1 MKKSGL
7 SFILAGIL
15 ALTLSGCGG
24 GTSGGSSSSG
34 STGSSGSG
42 SGGTSTTNLAIK
54 VSGLTG
60 SSVTVQAQSNN
71 TATVTATGDGTF
83 YFSQNINDSGVSGAT
98 NAINVT
104 VSAQPSNGESCLVEA
119 PATGITLNSTVPVLC
134 SIPVKPVAYPNIGA
148 FSGTTAT
155 VVANPKIV
163 PIFLSGATNE
173 NTDLVF
179 EQQLVVSQYWGA
191 LSEYGVHNG
200 VVESA
205 LYPTAPS
212 ALASGGVYDAEIKS
226 AIEASN
232 AWGAPVDSSTILV
245 VVLPNGTAYLP
256 DTTQGEPASAR
267 ADHGQVSINGTNV
280 QFVAIPGAANYEYVI
295 AEYLVDAVTNPGGSG
310 TDKAGSLGYVEM
322 SPNPE
327 TYAQS
332 FYHDPQSSADAHP
345 IQEFVELGDACYG
358 LAPAESDLTLSSGE
372 SLYAIW
378 SNTAAAQAYSSGNY
392 GYCQPAFGEL
402 VDYSGSQT
410 SGTIT
415 ATRFGHTFSDQAL
428 IVAPGSTAAV
438 NVTAWG
444 QYQGVN
450 NTPGA
455 WTLTVNPEIF
465 YTSGASAPIDC
476 SPGTPD
482 YQGSLVPSACASAP
496 VISVSPNGSTS
507 VTNGDTFKVTIT
519 MPSTAEPGLWS
530 ILLSGTDGGTEQPI
544 LVTNASTWQ

>member
-1 MKKSGL
+1 M
-7 SFILAGIL
+7 IQ
-15 ALTLSGCGG
+15 AL
-24 GTSGGSSSSG
+24 
-34 STGSSGSG
+34 
-42 SGGTSTTNLAIK
+42 N
-54 VSGLTG
+54 
-60 SSVTVQAQSNN
+60 
-71 TATVTATGDGTF
+71 
-83 YFSQNINDSGVSGAT
+83 GAT

-104 VSAQPSNGESCLVEA
+104 VSAQPSNGESCLVEV

-134 SIPVKPVAYPNIGA
+134 STPVKPGAYPNIGA
-148 FSGTTAT
+148 FPGATAT
-155 VVANPKIV
+155 VVAHPKIV

-212 ALASGGVYDAEIKS
+212 TLASGTVYGGEIKS

-245 VVLPNGTAYLP
+245 VVLPNGTTYLP
-256 DTTQGEPASAR
+256 DTAQGEPASAE
-267 ADHGQVSINGTNV
+267 ADHGQVNINGTNV
-280 QFVAIPGAANYEYVI
+280 QFVAIPGATNHEYVI
-295 AEYLVDAVTNPGGSG
+295 AEYLIDAVTNPGGSG
-310 TDKAGSLGYVEM
+310 DDKAGSLGYVEM

-332 FYHDPQSSADAHP
+332 LYFDPQSSGVAHP

-358 LAPAESDLTLSSGE
+358 IAPAESDLTLSSGE
-372 SLYAIW
+372 SLFAIW

-402 VDYSGSQT
+402 VDYSGSNA

-428 IVAPGSTAAV
+428 IVTPGNTATV

-444 QYQGVN
+444 QYHGAN
-450 NTPGA
+450 NTPGT
-455 WTLTVNPEIF
+455 WTLTVNPEVF
-465 YTSGASAPIDC
+465 YTSGTAAPVDC
-476 SPGTPD
+476 SAGTPD
-482 YQGSLVPSACASAP
+482 YEFLVPAACSNAP
-496 VISVSPNGSTS
+496 VISVSPNGSAS
-507 VTNGDTFKVTIT
+507 VANGDTFKVTVT